1 MPRLVLTVIGD
12 DRSGLVEALANVV
25 TNHGGNWEH
34 SQMAELAGKFAGIVI
49 GRTTTPLVNR
59 GDALIHIAGLEPDPL
74 PQPSAPEADPLSH
87 DLEPDLS

>member
-34 SQMAELAGKFAGIVI
+34 SQMAELAGKFAGIV
-49 GRTTTPLVNR
+49 VV
-59 GDALIHIAGLEPDPL
+59 AVQPDR
-74 PQPSAPEADPLSH
+74 ADELTS
-87 DLEPDLS
+87 